1 MFLCF
6 LLQCLN
12 EGDIVIGKVA
22 FKRPFGITVTLTM
35 LEFGCKRDFTD
46 LDIQVYILYIQV
58 LYYSSSVEPVF
69 SSQPILSSHPIILC
83 GQPFKRGL
91 IFDKLRLL
99 LVISSFLTFKMIYTP
114 C

>member
-1 MFLCF
+1 MVFLCF

-46 LDIQVYILYIQV
+46 LDIQVYILYI
-58 LYYSSSVEPVF
+58 
-69 SSQPILSSHPIILC
+69 
-83 GQPFKRGL
+83 
-91 IFDKLRLL
+91 
-99 LVISSFLTFKMIYTP
+99 
-114 C
+114 

>member
-1 MFLCF
+1 MKIFFFKRKIIIYSGLHNCSVSLF

-46 LDIQVYILYIQV
+46 LDIQVYILYI
-58 LYYSSSVEPVF
+58 
-69 SSQPILSSHPIILC
+69 
-83 GQPFKRGL
+83 
-91 IFDKLRLL
+91 
-99 LVISSFLTFKMIYTP
+99 
-114 C
+114 

>member
-22 FKRPFGITVTLTM
+22 FKRPFGIIVTLTM

-46 LDIQVYILYIQV
+46 LDIQVYILY
-58 LYYSSSVEPVF
+58 
-69 SSQPILSSHPIILC
+69 
-83 GQPFKRGL
+83 
-91 IFDKLRLL
+91 
-99 LVISSFLTFKMIYTP
+99 T
-114 C
+114 